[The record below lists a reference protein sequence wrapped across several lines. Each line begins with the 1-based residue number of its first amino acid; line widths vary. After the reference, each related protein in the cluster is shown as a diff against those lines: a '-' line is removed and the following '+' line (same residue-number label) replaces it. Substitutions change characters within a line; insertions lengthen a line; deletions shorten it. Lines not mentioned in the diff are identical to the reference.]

1 MGSLSFLG
9 FLFGVLVMGSLSSSH
24 AHKFLVG
31 GKDGWG
37 SNPSENYNH
46 WAGRN
51 RFQVN
56 DTLLFKYK
64 KGSDSVLVVTK
75 DQYNSCNTTSP
86 KQSLTDGESVFKFD
100 RSGPF
105 YFISGTGDHCKKG
118 QKLII
123 IVLAVRN
130 KTRHAPPP
138 STAPVPKP
146 PVSPSP
152 TAETPASPPTTQPPV
167 AKSPK
172 GESPQPAAVSP
183 SDMEPPAPAPAKSS
197 APGFTGSVGLALGI
211 SIGVSVVLGSF
222 VGMV

>member
-1 MGSLSFLG
+1 M
-9 FLFGVLVMGSLSSSH
+9 
-24 AHKFLVG
+24 
-31 GKDGWG
+31 
-37 SNPSENYNH
+37 
-46 WAGRN
+46 
-51 RFQVN
+51 
-56 DTLLFKYK
+56 
-64 KGSDSVLVVTK
+64 LVVTK

-105 YFISGTGDHCKKG
+105 YFISGTGDNCKKG
-118 QKLII
+118 QKLIV

-146 PVSPSP
+146 PMSPSP

-172 GESPQPAAVSP
+172 GESPQPAGVSP
-183 SDMEPPAPAPAKSS
+183 SDMESPAPAPAPAKSS

-211 SIGVSVVLGSF
+211 SIGVSVVLRSF